1 MDEENSIVQESLQ
14 ESREDLEA
22 EVKIGFKIFN
32 SNILNYPFYRY

>member
-1 MDEENSIVQESLQ
+1 MDEENSIVHESLQ

-32 SNILNYPFYRY
+32 